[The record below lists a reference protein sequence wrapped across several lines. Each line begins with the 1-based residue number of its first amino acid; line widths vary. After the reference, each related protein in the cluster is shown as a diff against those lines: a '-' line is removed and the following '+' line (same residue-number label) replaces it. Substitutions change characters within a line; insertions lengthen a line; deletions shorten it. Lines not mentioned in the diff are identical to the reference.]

1 MLRYPYI
8 TKLFLTIITIL
19 SLSSCGGGG
28 GGGDSS
34 PQSRDT
40 GTVSGIVFDAPVS
53 QAVVTAYEYQDG
65 KVGRKLGSATTTAYG
80 EYSIEVDAASM
91 PLYIEAKGGAY
102 KDPLT
107 DEVIETSEG
116 KPIRIV
122 SVINY
127 GEGNDQD
134 VMLTPLTY
142 MVAGLAEY
150 KIKQGEEASRAVDD
164 ALNTINAMYGFNVNS
179 VKPIDITKEGISG
192 SASDGHLY
200 GALLTAYSSYAYDL
214 IGESGNAGNVYS
226 SLNLSDIGYRDIVA
240 DGLLNGSELIGSFD
254 EDIYFGEEKVTPDT
268 YTNQMAEH
276 TLVVVSDPDLNVSNT
291 PVEDYLVMAEHLN
304 ALGTN
309 GSTDGAIPARE
320 ETVID
325 EEPPVA
331 IRDGDGVL
339 KGTES
344 IDITLTDTIGIQSA
358 EVTLKHKFDSG
369 EQWTD
374 VICSAEPAEG
384 DICWLDTSEFVEGP
398 RETSLKVYV
407 DTEQLDPESVE
418 ASPEAYLLIHATDV
432 LGNGDGPQAGSQIPF
447 EWDNIAPIIEIT
459 SAETINSE
467 AESYVLQG
475 LVKEDPNLLKD
486 GNVLVSLSN
495 GKAEPYS
502 CEEVFGDEIWCKF
515 ETVGYLTDSFGEQ
528 ANFEITAED
537 IHGNVGTHNFTLY
550 NDNTPPTLYLEY
562 PNVLFDFE
570 NEQGVVYEREYS
582 DITYN
587 SDSVETAT
595 EYLKVLYDYAS
606 KGLAITMGEIDDDLE
621 FTDFIAQDLVDQ
633 SVPYVAVTIT
643 DQNGSETYGS
653 SAENLTLRV
662 KYYSKKEGEDEYH
675 QHITTEQVASKAEPG
690 ENKGIPFKKL
700 EHEAD
705 GTVPQMTYYVPYVKE
720 VLGVIYGNKTPQDRQ
735 KLVISTLDASGNES
749 EPQEVYY
756 RTSFDMPEVTIV
768 TPFIDAS
775 VRLEGL
781 SDLGAFNYIDSC
793 DTVQVDGQKDVA
805 SCTIAYDSSGYE
817 FFRVYLSDKGGE
829 THYYQWSNNTFTKV
843 TIPDTG
849 DIGAYFSAVDENT
862 VYITEFS
869 SYHTGLFDSQ
879 WDKLDGADKTAG
891 TARKILADVNSALD
905 SQPNSML
912 GFDPVTTKY
921 ATNKMLEDPLPEP
934 LSDEYIYR
942 FLLESLTNM
951 AESQS
956 ANSLN
961 YALAFY
967 QDLSHD
973 GKANGEGSSGS
984 IKIGNYELS
993 SATYREELAQGYYD
1007 VAHGMHNVDSME
1019 ALEQAN
1025 HFATANPTFSGEDIF
1040 DDEGGSIDQE
1050 APSVNVTP
1058 NLIQQEGAYTEAGGT
1073 DYNIAGKVHSK
1084 VTIEDIATVNE
1095 RKTELSAHWVNDSK
1109 KKTLTDIEFILNNDE
1124 STEYKKVYDFTID
1137 SLASDFSE
1145 AERFEIVAKVEDGFG
1160 NFEGPYV
1167 ASTYYV
1173 DNEPPAG
1180 SITAVAPEHPTE
1192 ADNVIVT
1199 LQFEEPVKA
1208 VTATFDGI
1216 DIDFGESQDF
1226 KELWTGTTSQV
1237 ISLNPNE
1244 NSKQLVVSNYHDEL
1258 NNVGAE
1264 FSEDIIVTPVIT
1276 IDNVT
1281 EDNIVSEGEDDVT
1294 NITFSG
1300 TTTGFLKDSELSV
1313 KVVSD
1318 KRPNIDKFEFTG
1330 VKVNQDGT
1338 WSIPNQDMSNWE
1350 ESDFIIEVRGRNSGE
1365 SEEVVEEKNSEYI
1378 DSIKPEVLD
1387 SQISMSGTTGTI
1399 MSAHSEEEVL
1409 IDGEVATVTLTFSER
1424 VSQPEAVLNGQ
1435 VITFSQ
1441 LDDVA
1446 KIWVGTSPELIL
1458 PDNSSTSKLV
1468 VTNYQDTASSPNL
1481 GDSFEKPV
1489 DVKPVITIPN
1499 IDDLST
1505 SEADAFVISGSS
1517 KGFEDGAELSVA
1529 VSSDNPLN
1537 DELDLTATVSEG
1549 AWATLPQNLSS
1560 WESGT
1565 LNITVNGMNDHS
1577 HAADEA
1583 SQDVELQDDIVPEV
1597 STIIVNSGDP
1607 IIDNQTAFV
1616 SVTFSERVENVVAN
1630 VDGVNVNFV
1639 SRDGAKTVWEGATS
1653 DVVTV
1658 NANEMFKTVTVT
1670 QYQDAQGNSGQE
1682 DSTEAPVKPV
1692 IEITERGGPI
1702 DEQESRQLVIEG
1714 TARGFQANDEVTV
1727 VARLSGSAQE
1737 HHFEE
1742 TVVVA
1747 QNGAWSTSPQ
1757 NIRDWPSGDIN
1768 LTVVGLNNN
1777 GVAADTATDT
1787 ITYTDTTLPQLVGE
1801 IAFEPVV
1808 PEDGKKVTITANFSE
1823 LVTNVTATVGGVD
1836 VVFTGNEPAQQW
1848 VGQTEEAVT
1857 LSSNDD
1863 TITAVVNTGYKDISD
1878 NIAVSDKETSTVVK
1892 PIILISDIDDL
1903 TTTEAQD
1910 FVVSGS
1916 ARGFENGA
1924 ELDVV
1929 VSSNSPLGE
1938 TFSDTVTVTE
1948 GAWATTSEDISSWE
1962 SGILTITVD
1971 GSNEGGQAAL
1981 QASQDV
1987 GLEDDIVPEV
1997 STISVNSG
2005 DPIIDNQTAFV
2016 SVTFSER
2023 VENVVA
2029 NVDGVNVN
2037 FVSRDGAKTVWEGT
2051 TSDVVTVNANE
2062 MLKTVTVTQY
2072 QDAQGNSGQEGST
2085 EAPVKPVI
2093 EITERGGPIDE
2104 QESRQL
2110 VIAGTARGFQANDEV
2125 TVVARLN
2132 GSAQEYHFEE
2142 TVVVAQNGAW
2152 STSPQNIRDWP
2163 SGDINLTVVGL
2174 NNNGVAAD
2182 TATDTITY
2190 TDATLPQ
2197 VVGEIA
2203 FEPAVPE
2210 DGKKVTITAN
2220 FSELVTNVTAT
2231 VGGVDVVFT
2240 GNEPAQQWVG
2250 QTDEA
2255 ITLSSNEDTII
2266 AVVNAGYQDLSGNE
2280 AGSDKETSTVVK
2292 PVILMQGIPDLSTN
2306 EAQDFVVSGSARGFE
2321 NGAELAV
2328 VVSSN
2333 SPLGETFSDT
2343 VTVAEGVWATTSEDI
2358 SSWESGILT
2367 ITVDGSNEGGQAAL
2381 QASQDVGLE
2390 DDIVPEVSTISVNS
2404 GDPIIDNQTAFVSVT
2419 FSERVEN
2426 VVANVDGVNVNFVSR
2441 DGAKTVWE
2449 GTTSDVVTVNANE
2462 MLKTVTVTQYQDA
2475 QGNSGQEDSTEAPV
2489 KPVIEITE
2497 RGGPIEEQESRQL
2510 VIEGT
2515 ARGFQANDE
2524 VTVVARL
2531 SGSAQEHRFEETVVV
2546 AQNGAWSTLP
2556 QNIRDWPSG
2565 DINLTV
2571 VGLNNNGVAA
2581 DTATDT
2587 ITYTDATL
2595 PQVVGEI
2602 AFEPVVPEDGKK
2614 VTITANFS
2622 ELVTNVTATV
2632 GGVDVVFTGNEPAQ
2646 QWVGQTDE
2654 AITLSSNDDTIIAV
2668 VNAGYQDLSGNEA
2681 GSDKETATGVKPVLS
2696 LDTVEGN
2703 NEIDS
2708 EEAKHVVIQGTG
2720 IGFAGDTKMITV
2732 TVTSQEEPSFIWQET
2747 VSISE
2752 AGVWATNSGGQDIS
2766 DWPMGLIT
2774 VEVTGTN
2781 QQGIAAELVTNS
2793 SVSIVDTLPPTVTEV
2808 ESLTPSVPEEG
2819 SIVSLTVN
2827 FDEPVK
2833 GLSGSFAGVPM
2844 TFTKVTM
2851 GDDISEQWAGQ
2862 TSSEI
2867 NLTPGSATEEFVLNT
2882 FEDASG
2888 NTVGQVYKEPF
2899 FVKPLI
2905 EIEPVT
2911 GDSVIDAGEAGEF
2924 YITGQSKGI
2933 EHNGTLTVKVKRNFS
2948 TKLDEVV
2955 TVTSDGSWSTGKID
2969 ATNWNSG
2976 EFEVQVSGNNSG
2988 NVSADQ
2994 ATQTI
2999 TVQ

>member
-1 MLRYPYI
+1 M
-8 TKLFLTIITIL
+8 
-19 SLSSCGGGG
+19 
-28 GGGDSS
+28 
-34 PQSRDT
+34 
-40 GTVSGIVFDAPVS
+40 
-53 QAVVTAYEYQDG
+53 
-65 KVGRKLGSATTTAYG
+65 
-80 EYSIEVDAASM
+80 EV
-91 PLYIEAKGGAY
+91 
-102 KDPLT
+102 
-107 DEVIETSEG
+107 
-116 KPIRIV
+116 
-122 SVINY
+122 
-127 GEGNDQD
+127 
-134 VMLTPLTY
+134 
-142 MVAGLAEY
+142 
-150 KIKQGEEASRAVDD
+150 
-164 ALNTINAMYGFNVNS
+164 
-179 VKPIDITKEGISG
+179 
-192 SASDGHLY
+192 
-200 GALLTAYSSYAYDL
+200 
-214 IGESGNAGNVYS
+214 
-226 SLNLSDIGYRDIVA
+226 
-240 DGLLNGSELIGSFD
+240 
-254 EDIYFGEEKVTPDT
+254 
-268 YTNQMAEH
+268 
-276 TLVVVSDPDLNVSNT
+276 
-291 PVEDYLVMAEHLN
+291 
-304 ALGTN
+304 
-309 GSTDGAIPARE
+309 
-320 ETVID
+320 
-325 EEPPVA
+325 
-331 IRDGDGVL
+331 
-339 KGTES
+339 
-344 IDITLTDTIGIQSA
+344 
-358 EVTLKHKFDSG
+358 
-369 EQWTD
+369 
-374 VICSAEPAEG
+374 
-384 DICWLDTSEFVEGP
+384 
-398 RETSLKVYV
+398 
-407 DTEQLDPESVE
+407 
-418 ASPEAYLLIHATDV
+418 
-432 LGNGDGPQAGSQIPF
+432 
-447 EWDNIAPIIEIT
+447 
-459 SAETINSE
+459 
-467 AESYVLQG
+467 
-475 LVKEDPNLLKD
+475 
-486 GNVLVSLSN
+486 
-495 GKAEPYS
+495 
-502 CEEVFGDEIWCKF
+502 
-515 ETVGYLTDSFGEQ
+515 
-528 ANFEITAED
+528 
-537 IHGNVGTHNFTLY
+537 
-550 NDNTPPTLYLEY
+550 
-562 PNVLFDFE
+562 
-570 NEQGVVYEREYS
+570 
-582 DITYN
+582 
-587 SDSVETAT
+587 
-595 EYLKVLYDYAS
+595 
-606 KGLAITMGEIDDDLE
+606 
-621 FTDFIAQDLVDQ
+621 
-633 SVPYVAVTIT
+633 
-643 DQNGSETYGS
+643 
-653 SAENLTLRV
+653 
-662 KYYSKKEGEDEYH
+662 
-675 QHITTEQVASKAEPG
+675 
-690 ENKGIPFKKL
+690 
-700 EHEAD
+700 
-705 GTVPQMTYYVPYVKE
+705 
-720 VLGVIYGNKTPQDRQ
+720 
-735 KLVISTLDASGNES
+735 
-749 EPQEVYY
+749 
-756 RTSFDMPEVTIV
+756 
-768 TPFIDAS
+768 
-775 VRLEGL
+775 
-781 SDLGAFNYIDSC
+781 
-793 DTVQVDGQKDVA
+793 
-805 SCTIAYDSSGYE
+805 
-817 FFRVYLSDKGGE
+817 
-829 THYYQWSNNTFTKV
+829 
-843 TIPDTG
+843 
-849 DIGAYFSAVDENT
+849 
-862 VYITEFS
+862 
-869 SYHTGLFDSQ
+869 
-879 WDKLDGADKTAG
+879 
-891 TARKILADVNSALD
+891 
-905 SQPNSML
+905 
-912 GFDPVTTKY
+912 
-921 ATNKMLEDPLPEP
+921 
-934 LSDEYIYR
+934 
-942 FLLESLTNM
+942 
-951 AESQS
+951 
-956 ANSLN
+956 
-961 YALAFY
+961 
-967 QDLSHD
+967 
-973 GKANGEGSSGS
+973 
-984 IKIGNYELS
+984 
-993 SATYREELAQGYYD
+993 
-1007 VAHGMHNVDSME
+1007 
-1019 ALEQAN
+1019 LEQAN

-1058 NLIQQEGAYTEAGGT
+1058 NLIQQEGAYTEAGGA

-1109 KKTLTDIEFILNNDE
+1109 KKTLTDIEFTLNNDK

-1192 ADNVIVT
+1192 ADNITVT
-1199 LQFEEPVKA
+1199 LQFDEPVKA
-1208 VTATFDGI
+1208 VIATFDGI

-1244 NSKQLVVSNYHDEL
+1244 NSKQLVVSAYHDEL

-1276 IDNVT
+1276 IDDVT
-1281 EDNIVSEGEDDVT
+1281 DNNIVDAEEDNIT

-1318 KRPNIDKFEFTG
+1318 KRPNTDKFEFTG

-1365 SEEVVEEKNSEYI
+1365 SEEVVEEKNSQYI

-1424 VSQPEAVLNGQ
+1424 VSQPEVVLNGQ

-1468 VTNYQDTASSPNL
+1468 VTNYEDTASSPNL

-1549 AWATLPQNLSS
+1549 AWATLSQNLSS

-1639 SRDGAKTVWEGATS
+1639 SRDGAKTVWEG
-1653 DVVTV
+1653 
-1658 NANEMFKTVTVT
+1658 
-1670 QYQDAQGNSGQE
+1670 
-1682 DSTEAPVKPV
+1682 
-1692 IEITERGGPI
+1692 
-1702 DEQESRQLVIEG
+1702 
-1714 TARGFQANDEVTV
+1714 
-1727 VARLSGSAQE
+1727 
-1737 HHFEE
+1737 
-1742 TVVVA
+1742 
-1747 QNGAWSTSPQ
+1747 
-1757 NIRDWPSGDIN
+1757 
-1768 LTVVGLNNN
+1768 
-1777 GVAADTATDT
+1777 
-1787 ITYTDTTLPQLVGE
+1787 
-1801 IAFEPVV
+1801 
-1808 PEDGKKVTITANFSE
+1808 
-1823 LVTNVTATVGGVD
+1823 
-1836 VVFTGNEPAQQW
+1836 
-1848 VGQTEEAVT
+1848 
-1857 LSSNDD
+1857 
-1863 TITAVVNTGYKDISD
+1863 
-1878 NIAVSDKETSTVVK
+1878 
-1892 PIILISDIDDL
+1892 
-1903 TTTEAQD
+1903 
-1910 FVVSGS
+1910 
-1916 ARGFENGA
+1916 
-1924 ELDVV
+1924 
-1929 VSSNSPLGE
+1929 
-1938 TFSDTVTVTE
+1938 
-1948 GAWATTSEDISSWE
+1948 
-1962 SGILTITVD
+1962 
-1971 GSNEGGQAAL
+1971 
-1981 QASQDV
+1981 
-1987 GLEDDIVPEV
+1987 
-1997 STISVNSG
+1997 
-2005 DPIIDNQTAFV
+2005 
-2016 SVTFSER
+2016 
-2023 VENVVA
+2023 
-2029 NVDGVNVN
+2029 
-2037 FVSRDGAKTVWEGT
+2037 T

-2062 MLKTVTVTQY
+2062 VLKTVTVTQY
-2072 QDAQGNSGQEGST
+2072 LDAQGNSGQEGST

-2125 TVVARLN
+2125 TVVARLS
-2132 GSAQEYHFEE
+2132 GSAKEHHFEE

-2152 STSPQNIRDWP
+2152 STS
-2163 SGDINLTVVGL
+2163 
-2174 NNNGVAAD
+2174 
-2182 TATDTITY
+2182 
-2190 TDATLPQ
+2190 
-2197 VVGEIA
+2197 
-2203 FEPAVPE
+2203 
-2210 DGKKVTITAN
+2210 
-2220 FSELVTNVTAT
+2220 
-2231 VGGVDVVFT
+2231 
-2240 GNEPAQQWVG
+2240 
-2250 QTDEA
+2250 
-2255 ITLSSNEDTII
+2255 
-2266 AVVNAGYQDLSGNE
+2266 
-2280 AGSDKETSTVVK
+2280 
-2292 PVILMQGIPDLSTN
+2292 
-2306 EAQDFVVSGSARGFE
+2306 
-2321 NGAELAV
+2321 
-2328 VVSSN
+2328 
-2333 SPLGETFSDT
+2333 
-2343 VTVAEGVWATTSEDI
+2343 
-2358 SSWESGILT
+2358 
-2367 ITVDGSNEGGQAAL
+2367 
-2381 QASQDVGLE
+2381 
-2390 DDIVPEVSTISVNS
+2390 
-2404 GDPIIDNQTAFVSVT
+2404 
-2419 FSERVEN
+2419 
-2426 VVANVDGVNVNFVSR
+2426 
-2441 DGAKTVWE
+2441 
-2449 GTTSDVVTVNANE
+2449 
-2462 MLKTVTVTQYQDA
+2462 
-2475 QGNSGQEDSTEAPV
+2475 
-2489 KPVIEITE
+2489 
-2497 RGGPIEEQESRQL
+2497 
-2510 VIEGT
+2510 
-2515 ARGFQANDE
+2515 
-2524 VTVVARL
+2524 
-2531 SGSAQEHRFEETVVV
+2531 
-2546 AQNGAWSTLP
+2546 P

-2646 QWVGQTDE
+2646 QWVGETVGPV
-2654 AITLSSNDDTIIAV
+2654 TLSSNDDTITAV

-2696 LDTVEGN
+2696 LDSVEGN

-2752 AGVWATNSGGQDIS
+2752 AGVWTTNSGGQDIS

-2781 QQGIAAELVTNS
+2781 QQGIAAEPVTNS

-2808 ESLTPSVPEEG
+2808 ESLTPSMPEEG

-2827 FDEPVK
+2827 FDESVK

-2867 NLTPGSATEEFVLNT
+2867 NLTPGSATEEFLLNT

-2905 EIEPVT
+2905 EIEPLT
-2911 GDSVIDAGEAGEF
+2911 GDNVIESDEISEF